1 MKASMANPM
10 NEKINLRLPVKIS
23 YSALEAYLR
32 KELVGKKFQK
42 DEGKDFAEVLGISLE
57 GSKLEDF
64 DLQADVDARMLS
76 SIFKNRNVRVV
87 VDIALDFQR
96 NTQVVS
102 VRDFRVDIKS
112 RSWLVD
118 NALEAV
124 VNAFLYDRLKK
135 RMQFDLR
142 DLIKGKLSE
151 INTKLESPQQATDG
165 IAFSGFV
172 EAFRLVDLFPG
183 KKVLLA
189 VVEVEARALI
199 DIQEINF

>member
-1 MKASMANPM
+1 M

-64 DLQADVDARMLS
+64 DLQADIDALMLS
-76 SIFKNRNVRVV
+76 SIFKNRRVRVV

-112 RSWLVD
+112 KSWLVD

-151 INTKLESPQQATDG
+151 INTKLESPQQATEG
-165 IAFSGFV
+165 ISFSGFV

>member
-1 MKASMANPM
+1 MANPM
-10 NEKINLRLPVKIS
+10 NEKVNLKLPVKIS

-32 KELVGKKFQK
+32 KELVGKRFQK

-64 DLQADVDARMLS
+64 DLQADIDALMLS
-76 SIFKNRNVRVV
+76 SIFRNRRVRVV

-96 NTQVVS
+96 SSQIIS

-112 RSWLVD
+112 NSWLVD

-151 INTKLESPQQATDG
+151 INTRLESPQQATEG
-165 IAFSGFV
+165 ISFSGFV

-189 VVEVEARALI
+189 VVELEARALI

>member
-32 KELVGKKFQK
+32 KELVGKRFQK
-42 DEGKDFAEVLGISLE
+42 DEGKDFAEVLDISLE
-57 GSKLEDF
+57 SSKLEDF
-64 DLQADVDARMLS
+64 DLLADVDARMLS

>member
-32 KELVGKKFQK
+32 KELVGKRFQK
-42 DEGKDFAEVLGISLE
+42 DEGKDFAEVLEISLE

-64 DLQADVDARMLS
+64 DLQADINARMLS

-118 NALEAV
+118 NALEAM

-165 IAFSGFV
+165 ITFSGFV

-183 KKVLLA
+183 KRVLLA

>member
-1 MKASMANPM
+1 MANPM

-64 DLQADVDARMLS
+64 DLQADIDALMLS
-76 SIFKNRNVRVV
+76 SIFKNRRVRVV

-112 RSWLVD
+112 KSWLVD

-151 INTKLESPQQATDG
+151 INTKLESPQQATEG
-165 IAFSGFV
+165 ISFSGFV

>member
-1 MKASMANPM
+1 MANPM
-10 NEKINLRLPVKIS
+10 NEKITLKLPVKVS
-23 YSALEAYLR
+23 YPALEAYLR
-32 KELVGKKFQK
+32 KELVGKTFQK

-57 GSKLEDF
+57 ASKLEDF
-64 DLQADVDARMLS
+64 DLQVDIDARMLS
-76 SIFKNRNVRVV
+76 SIFRNRRVRVV

-96 NTQVVS
+96 NSQVIS

-112 RSWLVD
+112 NSWLVD

-135 RMQFDLR
+135 RMQIDLR
-142 DLIKGKLSE
+142 DLIKEKLSE
-151 INTKLESPQQATDG
+151 INTKLEAPQQATVG

>member
-23 YSALEAYLR
+23 YSGLEAYLR
-32 KELVGKKFQK
+32 KELVGKRFQK

-57 GSKLEDF
+57 SSKLEDF

-199 DIQEINF
+199 DIKEINF

>member
-1 MKASMANPM
+1 MANPM
-10 NEKINLRLPVKIS
+10 NEKISLKLPVKIS
-23 YSALEAYLR
+23 YTALEAYLR

-42 DEGKDFAEVLGISLE
+42 DEGKDFAEVLGISLQ

-64 DLQADVDARMLS
+64 DLQADIDARMLS
-76 SIFKNRNVRVV
+76 SIFRNRTVRVV

-96 NTQVVS
+96 SSQVVS

-151 INTKLESPQQATDG
+151 INTKLESPQQATEG

-183 KKVLLA
+183 KKVMLA

>member
-1 MKASMANPM
+1 M

-32 KELVGKKFQK
+32 KELVGKTFQK

-57 GSKLEDF
+57 ASKLEDF
-64 DLQADVDARMLS
+64 DLQVDIDARMLS
-76 SIFKNRNVRVV
+76 SIFRNRRVRVV

-96 NTQVVS
+96 NSQVIS

-112 RSWLVD
+112 NSWLVD

-142 DLIKGKLSE
+142 DLIKEKLSE
-151 INTKLESPQQATDG
+151 INTKLEAPQQATEG

-172 EAFRLVDLFPG
+172 ESFRLVDLFPG